1 MSLRDYS
8 DLWATAPYLQ
18 EEEGE
23 GVLDRFFDE
32 RVWAPLTPITPLTP
46 LASSSSS
53 ALYSDDA
60 VAVVVESGCQR
71 EPPLPPQPPQ
81 EPVYIEDEPDVYTVE
96 CILKHKNRPAGRTY
110 YVKWEGWDSR
120 YNSWIKRSDFITDD
134 LPAAYEQALCEDREE
149 ARRRRRAQQPQPRR
163 KRTFHTAAAA
173 ATTTRFE
180 RACKRQRRQA

>member
-60 VAVVVESGCQR
+60 VAVVVESGCQS
-71 EPPLPPQPPQ
+71 
-81 EPVYIEDEPDVYTVE
+81 EDEPDVYTVE